1 MGAFGWAVF
10 SSWPM
15 GYCYRVNARPRE
27 RLIMSEGP
35 LTPDDRQRWIAEN
48 IREAKRAHYQV
59 AEFGRNAN
67 ETALNAVAAAL
78 RTAVGINGG
87 AAISVVILIGGLTAQ
102 NRIQL
107 NHLKDLANSLLFFVF
122 GVVAAV
128 LAMVLTYGTYV
139 VSAKFASSLEKSWQA
154 PYHRAGPN
162 TAPLDRLKVLL
173 LVFVVLVGVASLAL
187 FVWGMLD
194 IRNAISAFS

>member
-1 MGAFGWAVF
+1 MGVFGWAF
-10 SSWPM
+10 LSSWPM

-27 RLIMSEGP
+27 RLIMSEAP

-67 ETALNAVAAAL
+67 ESALNAVAAVL

-102 NRIQL
+102 NRVQL

-128 LAMVLTYGTYV
+128 LAMALTYGAYV

-154 PYHRAGPN
+154 PYYRAGPN
-162 TAPLDRLKVLL
+162 TAPLGRLKVLL
-173 LVFVVLVGVASLAL
+173 LVFILLVGLASLAL
-187 FVWGMLD
+187 FVWGMID
-194 IRNAISAFS
+194 IRNAISAFK